1 MKAQLIILGCG
12 HSTGVPRID
21 GNWGNCTK
29 NIKNKRTRC
38 SAIIKKGSSSILID
52 TSPDIKNQ
60 FLHNKIKNLSS
71 VVFTH
76 EHADQTNGLFEL
88 RPFFW
93 KNKKKINIYGNKR
106 TVKHLKRRFDYCFK
120 NDSLYPA
127 IVKANN
133 IKKNFSIGL
142 GKNKVNFN
150 TLELKHGL
158 VNTVVYIFEKTAY
171 ISDCSDISIVSKKSL
186 LNLNLLILDCL
197 KIKKNWAH
205 FNLEQALYVQS
216 KLKPK
221 KTVLTNLHNDLDYYK
236 LLKKLPNNIVPAYD
250 GLKINL

>member
-29 NIKNKRTRC
+29 KIKNKRTRC

-93 KNKKKINIYGNKR
+93 KHKKKTN
-106 TVKHLKRRFDYCFK
+106 TCKHVGEQESDVWFGFVGREREVFSFFCLFVFLFFDF
-120 NDSLYPA
+120 
-127 IVKANN
+127 
-133 IKKNFSIGL
+133 
-142 GKNKVNFN
+142 
-150 TLELKHGL
+150 
-158 VNTVVYIFEKTAY
+158 
-171 ISDCSDISIVSKKSL
+171 
-186 LNLNLLILDCL
+186 
-197 KIKKNWAH
+197 W
-205 FNLEQALYVQS
+205 
-216 KLKPK
+216 
-221 KTVLTNLHNDLDYYK
+221 
-236 LLKKLPNNIVPAYD
+236 
-250 GLKINL
+250 